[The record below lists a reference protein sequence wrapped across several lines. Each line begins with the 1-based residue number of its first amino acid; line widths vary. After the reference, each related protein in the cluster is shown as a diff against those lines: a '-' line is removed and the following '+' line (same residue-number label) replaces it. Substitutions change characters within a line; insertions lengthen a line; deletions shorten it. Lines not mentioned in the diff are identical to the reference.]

1 MPASYTPKTR
11 GSETSDKKTSSQTL
25 DTNMSAAR
33 ATVGDVLAN
42 KSGDLFWI
50 NPQDTVAKAVEALRD
65 KGIGALL
72 VKNPQ
77 GELVGILSERDVVR
91 RLADTPGETLP
102 QTVEGLMSTDVI
114 TATPDQ
120 SVVEV
125 LRLMTD
131 GRFRH
136 MPVLEQEQLVGMITI
151 GDVVN
156 FRLTALEYE
165 ALQLKQLIV
174 G

>member
-1 MPASYTPKTR
+1 MPASFTPKTR
-11 GSETSDKKTSSQTL
+11 GSESNKKTSSQTL
-25 DTNMSAAR
+25 GTNMSAAQAKVR
-33 ATVGDVLAN
+33 DVLAS
-42 KSGDLFWI
+42 KDGGLVWI
-50 NPQDTVAKAVEALRD
+50 NPEDTVAHAVEVLRD

-77 GELVGILSERDVVR
+77 GELVGILSERDIVR
-91 RLADTPGETLP
+91 RLADTPGKTLP
-102 QTVEGLMSTDVI
+102 QTVKDLMSTEVV

-125 LRLMTD
+125 LRNMTD

-136 MPVLEQEQLVGMITI
+136 MPVLEQGQLVGMITI

-156 FRLTALEYE
+156 FRLAALEYE
-165 ALQLKQLIV
+165 ALQMKQLIV

>member
-1 MPASYTPKTR
+1 MTSWMAVSGVSRGLTKSVAPSCPAS
-11 GSETSDKKTSSQTL
+11 S
-25 DTNMSAAR
+25 N
-33 ATVGDVLAN
+33 
-42 KSGDLFWI
+42 F
-50 NPQDTVAKAVEALRD
+50 
-65 KGIGALL
+65 
-72 VKNPQ
+72 
-77 GELVGILSERDVVR
+77 
-91 RLADTPGETLP
+91 
-102 QTVEGLMSTDVI
+102 EGLMSTDVI